1 MFGSLPSLPLAGIF
15 GLGTGELVLILLL
28 VLLLFGAKRLPDLA
42 RSIGKAFQEFKKAS
56 KEAETEIRQS
66 VDEQPKTPPPAN
78 KPSGTNPPPAAN
90 N

>member
-1 MFGSLPSLPLAGIF
+1 MFGLLPTLPLAIF
-15 GLGTGELVLILLL
+15 GLGTGELIIILVV

-42 RSIGKAFQEFKKAS
+42 RGVAKSIHEFKKAS
-56 KEAETEIRQS
+56 REAETEIRQS